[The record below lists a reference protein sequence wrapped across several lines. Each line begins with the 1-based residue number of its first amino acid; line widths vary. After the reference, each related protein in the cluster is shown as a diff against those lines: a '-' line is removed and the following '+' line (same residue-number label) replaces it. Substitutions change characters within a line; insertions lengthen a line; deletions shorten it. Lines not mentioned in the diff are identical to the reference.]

1 MTKAEKVKY
10 YYEAGLWSEKRVM
23 DAVKKGWITAEQATE
38 ILARSESEAN
48 EM

>member
-23 DAVKKGWITAEQATE
+23 DAIEKGWITQEYALQ
-38 ILARSESEAN
+38 ILRKKGVHSED
-48 EM
+48 